1 MEVVEAEAVKNQECV
16 ESVCDVKSEFS
27 DHIYL

>member
-1 MEVVEAEAVKNQECV
+1 MEVVEAEAVENQECV

-27 DHIYL
+27 DGWR